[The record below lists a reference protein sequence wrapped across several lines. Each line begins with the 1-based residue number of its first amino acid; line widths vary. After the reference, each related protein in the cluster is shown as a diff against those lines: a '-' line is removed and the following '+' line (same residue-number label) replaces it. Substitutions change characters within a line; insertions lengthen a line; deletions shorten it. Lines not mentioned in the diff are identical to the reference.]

1 MQDRIKPTNQKKKKR
16 SVIKYGKI
24 ATGRSE
30 KNTYQRLRDC
40 EIERERGDEKNEV
53 ENARYVSSTS
63 TPSVFLSSLD
73 TCYPRTL
80 LFQGVLDNGDVE
92 VLQATG
98 IRTFKGLKMHLMNNP
113 GGINGLSHAKVDK
126 ICEEADNIVRIEQ
139 LKISIALDARGEG
152 QLNHWKTELIA
163 CETRVANMENN
174 N

>member
-1 MQDRIKPTNQKKKKR
+1 M
-16 SVIKYGKI
+16 
-24 ATGRSE
+24 
-30 KNTYQRLRDC
+30 RDC

-126 ICEEADNIVRIEQ
+126 ICEEADNIV
-139 LKISIALDARGEG
+139 ALHKAE
-152 QLNHWKTELIA
+152 
-163 CETRVANMENN
+163 ANMTKTAHIIGQKEFLQTYLKNKKLP
-174 N
+174 